1 MEKIKNN
8 LVFRSTL
15 TKGDEK
21 AISDIV
27 SSTGFFNVEEVSV
40 AVELAVET
48 LSTGHKSGYNF
59 IFAELDGMV
68 AGYSCFGRIP
78 GTKNSYDLYWIA
90 VHCDY
95 QKTGIG
101 AALLK
106 NVENFIY
113 SAGGGRIYIETS
125 SRKQY
130 EPTRNFY
137 IRSGYFQEALLTG
150 FYDNQDHKIIY
161 SKNIEK

>member
-15 TKGDEK
+15 INGDK
-21 AISDIV
+21 DVISDIV
-27 SSTGFFNVEEVSV
+27 TSTGFFNVEEVSV

-48 LSTGHKSGYNF
+48 LSSGQKSGYNF
-59 IFAELDGMV
+59 IFAELDGKV
-68 AGYSCFGRIP
+68 AGYCCFGRIP
-78 GTKNSYDLYWIA
+78 GTKNSFDLYWIV

-95 QKTGIG
+95 QRSGIG

-106 NVENFIY
+106 NVEDFINT
-113 SAGGGRIYIETS
+113 SGGGRIYIETS

-130 EPTRNFY
+130 EPTRDFY

-150 FYDNQDHKIIY
+150 FYDDLDHKIIY
-161 SKNIEK
+161 SKNI